1 MRFHLYT
8 FKNKLP
14 YATIPSFTIV
24 ASNRDDA
31 YSNAYD
37 KFRDAL
43 ELDEYSISLKSFDF
57 WNDDNEET
65 DDWNFNPTKEEDCP
79 YIGEDVYRRY
89 DPIKDEYVEEVS

>member
-14 YATIPSFTIV
+14 YATIPSFSIV
-24 ASNRDDA
+24 AENNNDA
-31 YSNAYD
+31 YDIMYNTFKHVID
-37 KFRDAL
+37 IN
-43 ELDEYSISLKSFDF
+43 EYSIALVKFDH

-79 YIGEDVYRRY
+79 YIGEDVYKRY
-89 DPIKDEYVEEVS
+89 DPIKDEYVEEDS